1 MGLGRR
7 EKQSLNAHLFR
18 PRYGRLEIVHAFLP
32 WGFELIEAFVEVLG
46 YFCIVAAWL
55 TGGLNVANFLPVI
68 V

>member
-1 MGLGRR
+1 MHTSFARATVVLRSFMLFYLG
-7 EKQSLNAHLFR
+7 
-18 PRYGRLEIVHAFLP
+18 
-32 WGFELIEAFVEVLG
+32 GFELIEAFVEVLG